1 MIGYRRE
8 IDGLRALAILPIL
21 LFHAGFKT
29 FSGGFVGVDVFFVIS
44 GYLITTIIVRERQEN
59 SFSLLAF
66 YERRARRI
74 LPALFLMMAVCML
87 SAWVCLLP
95 NDMLHFSKSVK
106 AVALFFSNHLFYK
119 ESGYFDTDS
128 ELKPLL
134 HTWSLAIEEQYYLLF
149 PPLILA
155 VWRLGKRWIL
165 GVLAA
170 IAFLSFSLAVWGS
183 YYKPAAAFFVLPARA
198 WEFLLGGFLAFY
210 ILEFKNVNVSTT
222 IKQMASLL
230 GLLLILYSVF
240 SFEKNTPF
248 PGIYALAPTAGA
260 ALIIVFAAPNTF
272 VGAILSSSL
281 FVGIGLIS
289 YSTYLW
295 HQPLFV
301 FTRYASPNPVSTI
314 GFSVLCLIS
323 LAIGYVSWRFV
334 ERPFRSKILGNRKT
348 VFIFSVGLSLAFVI
362 FGYLSQASKGF
373 ESRFDKSL
381 SGDVGHLEFHEYID
395 KKYYDCEPKLIA
407 SQALKWEG
415 FLRCKQSKMGSP
427 QLVLLGD
434 SHAEHLFIG
443 LAEARP
449 ELNIA
454 FYILDGVPFVA
465 NPQYSSIFNEL
476 INNGLNQQIILTM
489 YYLDRQNQG
498 DYVLYDEFAK
508 TIKVLQAAKKR
519 MILIGDVPRYSIDA
533 SACVYRNALNKA
545 PASCVISKDDANSQR
560 NLYASSLRSLSHDFS
575 IPYIDVYAPL
585 CGPDSCSM
593 INDTS
598 ILYRDKNHLNIM
610 GSRLIGSYL
619 AQVLSP

>member
-59 SFSLLAF
+59 SFSRLAF

-119 ESGYFDTDS
+119 ESGYFDTAS

-149 PPLILA
+149 PPLTLA

-165 GVLAA
+165 GVLAM

-183 YYKPAAAFFVLPARA
+183 YYKPAAAFFLLPARA

-222 IKQMASLL
+222 IKQMVSSL

-248 PGIYALAPTAGA
+248 PGIYALAPTIGA

-301 FTRYASPNPVSTI
+301 FA
-314 GFSVLCLIS
+314 
-323 LAIGYVSWRFV
+323 
-334 ERPFRSKILGNRKT
+334 
-348 VFIFSVGLSLAFVI
+348 
-362 FGYLSQASKGF
+362 
-373 ESRFDKSL
+373 
-381 SGDVGHLEFHEYID
+381 
-395 KKYYDCEPKLIA
+395 
-407 SQALKWEG
+407 
-415 FLRCKQSKMGSP
+415 
-427 QLVLLGD
+427 
-434 SHAEHLFIG
+434 
-443 LAEARP
+443 
-449 ELNIA
+449 
-454 FYILDGVPFVA
+454 
-465 NPQYSSIFNEL
+465 
-476 INNGLNQQIILTM
+476 
-489 YYLDRQNQG
+489 
-498 DYVLYDEFAK
+498 
-508 TIKVLQAAKKR
+508 
-519 MILIGDVPRYSIDA
+519 
-533 SACVYRNALNKA
+533 
-545 PASCVISKDDANSQR
+545 
-560 NLYASSLRSLSHDFS
+560 
-575 IPYIDVYAPL
+575 
-585 CGPDSCSM
+585 
-593 INDTS
+593 
-598 ILYRDKNHLNIM
+598 
-610 GSRLIGSYL
+610 
-619 AQVLSP
+619 